1 MSNGKSGHRGVWR
14 ALTRWAAP
22 ESEID
27 AAVLRKDAE
36 VAGCVPLSQVGDR
49 ERARVR
55 GVLHTVTLQPRAG
68 VPALEAEL
76 YDGSDVLTLIWLGRR
91 RIAGVDSGRNL
102 VVNGRVSAVD
112 GRRVMYNPEYELL
125 PGGAA

>member
-1 MSNGKSGHRGVWR
+1 VSDGHSGSRGVWR

-27 AAVLRKDAE
+27 AAELREDAK
-36 VAGCVPLSQVGDR
+36 VTGCVPLSQVGDR
-49 ERARVR
+49 QRARIR

-76 YDGSDVLTLIWLGRR
+76 FDGSDVLTVIWLGRR
-91 RIAGVDSGRNL
+91 RIAGVDCGRAL
-102 VVNGRVSAVD
+102 VARGRVTTVD
-112 GRRVMYNPEYELL
+112 GRRVMYNPDYVLL
-125 PGGAA
+125 PAAAA

>member
-1 MSNGKSGHRGVWR
+1 MWR
-14 ALTRWAAP
+14 ALTRWVAP
-22 ESEID
+22 ETEID
-27 AAVLRKDAE
+27 AAELRQDSRE
-36 VAGCVPLSQVGDR
+36 SGCVPLAQVGDR

-91 RIAGVDSGRNL
+91 RIAGVDCGRGL
-102 VVNGRVSAVD
+102 VAHGRVTTVD
-112 GRRVMYNPEYELL
+112 GRRVMYNPDYVLL
-125 PGGAA
+125 PASAA

>member
-1 MSNGKSGHRGVWR
+1 MWR
-14 ALTRWAAP
+14 ALTRWASS

-27 AAVLRKDAE
+27 AAALRKDAE
-36 VAGCVPLSQVGDR
+36 VSGCVSLARVGDR

-91 RIAGVDSGRNL
+91 RIAGVDCGRGL
-102 VVNGRVSAVD
+102 VAHGRVTTVD
-112 GRRVMYNPEYELL
+112 GRRVMYNPDYVLL
-125 PGGAA
+125 PASAA